1 MFCVWALLICQD
13 VSSRHLFLNLLGYLG
28 SCVIQDIWIIH
39 GMCNFTFCCNDHDDT
54 VQMLRCRCDS
64 YMRRWAWLPKQTG
77 WLFSNNRFEPFFF
90 IKFSEEMY
98 FHSVLLGLATLLLS
112 FFSLGHGQFGSECSA
127 NVLALLGF
135 GQFGSGHLCQCSCT
149 ARVCILQRR
158 L

>member
-1 MFCVWALLICQD
+1 MECATLRSAVMIMT
-13 VSSRHLFLNLLGYLG
+13 
-28 SCVIQDIWIIH
+28 I
-39 GMCNFTFCCNDHDDT
+39 
-54 VQMLRCRCDS
+54 RCRCYGADAIATCGGG
-64 YMRRWAWLPKQTG
+64 RLPKQTG